1 MANLYIYTYIYIYK
15 ESILEIKGMRV
26 IFQKKGRKGHAC
38 LFFFLKKSSLMCAT
52 IACMKQLEYD
62 LIYMYIFKT
71 QINIEIVALHI
82 SLNPF
87 IFARM
92 IKKKM

>member
-1 MANLYIYTYIYIYK
+1 
-15 ESILEIKGMRV
+15 
-26 IFQKKGRKGHAC
+26 
-38 LFFFLKKSSLMCAT
+38 MCAT

-62 LIYMYIFKT
+62 LIYIYIFKT

-82 SLNPF
+82 GLNPF

-92 IKKKM
+92 IKKKL

>member
-1 MANLYIYTYIYIYK
+1 
-15 ESILEIKGMRV
+15 
-26 IFQKKGRKGHAC
+26 
-38 LFFFLKKSSLMCAT
+38 MCAT

-62 LIYMYIFKT
+62 LIYIYIYIFKT

-82 SLNPF
+82 GLNPF

-92 IKKKM
+92 IKKNCDDREKDICIIMIDIHIHNATQIIIFDNFGGWV

>member
-1 MANLYIYTYIYIYK
+1 
-15 ESILEIKGMRV
+15 
-26 IFQKKGRKGHAC
+26 
-38 LFFFLKKSSLMCAT
+38 MCAT

-62 LIYMYIFKT
+62 LIYIYIYIFKT

-82 SLNPF
+82 GLNPF

-92 IKKKM
+92 IKKKIVMIERKTSVLL